1 MNGLTLRL
9 PNLTEGEPES
19 QLRQLRSYLYQL
31 TEQLQ
36 IALGSREETPA
47 AQDPQTLLRE
57 AVALSAKRGD
67 GRYVGL
73 EALEGPWRQQSKAI
87 EALQAQA
94 AALPEQEKSA
104 LPQQALCRAGN
115 PGVQLREGDTVR
127 FLPLPPWTYTADG
140 HWQIL

>member
-1 MNGLTLRL
+1 MSDLTLRL
-9 PNLTEGEPES
+9 SNLTEGDPES

-36 IALGSREETPA
+36 IAFGSREEASVP
-47 AQDPQTLLRE
+47 QDPQTLLRE

-73 EALEGPWRQQSKAI
+73 EALEAPWRRQTGAI
-87 EALQAQA
+87 EALQALA
-94 AALPEQEKSA
+94 AALPERET
-104 LPQQALCRAGN
+104 PEEPRQALCQAGN
-115 PGVQLREGDTVR
+115 PGVQLREEDTVR
-127 FLPLPPWTYTADG
+127 FRPLPPWTYTADG

>member
-9 PNLTEGEPES
+9 PNLTEGDPES

-36 IALGSREETPA
+36 IALGSREEGA
-47 AQDPQTLLRE
+47 APQDPQMLLRE

-73 EALEGPWRQQSKAI
+73 ETLEGPWRRQAKAL
-87 EALQAQA
+87 EALQALA

-104 LPQQALCRAGN
+104 LPRQTLCHAGN